1 MRHNPAHGLT
11 RREEKSMRFFRRK
24 SEHELVP
31 CPQCSKLL
39 RADAVECDLC
49 GADLRELATVQRTQ
63 PTTREDD

>member
-1 MRHNPAHGLT
+1 
-11 RREEKSMRFFRRK
+11 MRFFRRK
-24 SEHELVP
+24 SEQELVP